1 MTATEAEDKAKALRA
16 DGKLLY
22 QLSLTQW
29 VELFGNHG
37 LTIFN
42 DLQESNYGHVR
53 LVFYYNSLF
62 FLECEL

>member
-42 DLQESNYGHVR
+42 ELQESNYGYVWSSIIIAYSFKN
-53 LVFYYNSLF
+53 VNYN
-62 FLECEL
+62 